1 MKKVVLVTGAS
12 GELGMSIIKKYAS
25 NGYNVVINYNL
36 NRKNAE
42 EIKKYVEK
50 NYDIEALTIK
60 CDISDENQV
69 DEMVKKIIKK
79 FGRIDILINNA
90 AIEENS
96 DFYDKNKETFNK
108 VFDVNVIGTFI
119 VTKHVSK
126 EMLKNKNGVIINVS
140 SNNSI
145 DKNDPVTLEY
155 DASKAALNSLT
166 KNFAVEFAPYIRVN
180 AIAPGWIKTQK
191 IIELDEYLN
200 GSFIETSSRGC
211 LLNSIASKEDVSNL
225 IYFLTSDEA
234 KFINGEIIKIDGGSH
249 V

>member
-1 MKKVVLVTGAS
+1 
-12 GELGMSIIKKYAS
+12 
-25 NGYNVVINYNL
+25 
-36 NRKNAE
+36 
-42 EIKKYVEK
+42 
-50 NYDIEALTIK
+50 
-60 CDISDENQV
+60 
-69 DEMVKKIIKK
+69 
-79 FGRIDILINNA
+79 
-90 AIEENS
+90 
-96 DFYDKNKETFNK
+96 
-108 VFDVNVIGTFI
+108 
-119 VTKHVSK
+119 
-126 EMLKNKNGVIINVS
+126 MLKNKNGVIINVS